1 MPSTLAPN
9 SRRHGLA
16 PRTASSL
23 AQMISAIV
31 AITPSTVS
39 VAPRTNHRSGVA
51 MIHTVSGMFGNC
63 MITIRPVPRSR
74 NSQFSAEPTRTAMD
88 QSNPTADPVRSRCH
102 AHDGP
107 EAVTAMGIRAVD
119 LQPVSKSRA
128 RLDDSPQVRADRRSR
143 SVVEP

>member
-1 MPSTLAPN
+1 
-9 SRRHGLA
+9 
-16 PRTASSL
+16 
-23 AQMISAIV
+23 
-31 AITPSTVS
+31 
-39 VAPRTNHRSGVA
+39 
-51 MIHTVSGMFGNC
+51 
-63 MITIRPVPRSR
+63 
-74 NSQFSAEPTRTAMD
+74 MD
-88 QSNPTADPVRSRCH
+88 QSNPAADPVRSRRH